1 MSLSRSPVIYL
12 LLVGVMWKQWNPET
26 SERGTYVKLLLT
38 DSMEE
43 LLRSPKGPNKLDH
56 HENGANKI
64 THRIADLRI
73 REE

>member
-38 DSMEE
+38 DSTEE
-43 LLRSPKGPNKLDH
+43 LLRSPKGPNK
-56 HENGANKI
+56 
-64 THRIADLRI
+64 
-73 REE
+73 